1 MDWGLVVGILV
12 FLEGIVLLRGLQ
24 MLSAQIEAGLDD
36 LDQTLGEALTS
47 VLQNFPGGE
56 PISPIQNAL
65 AQILMNSVN
74 NDQPASVIEIARDS
88 GGQFLGK
95 E

>member
-1 MDWGLVVGILV
+1 LV
-12 FLEGIVLLRGLQ
+12 FLEGIVLLKGLQ
-24 MLSAQIEAGLDD
+24 MLSAQIEDGLEE
-36 LDQTLGEALTS
+36 LDQTLGEALTN

-65 AQILMNSVN
+65 AQVLLNSVGN
-74 NDQPASVIEIARDS
+74 QSSNVIEIARDS

>member
-12 FLEGIVLLRGLQ
+12 FLEGIVLLKGLQ
-24 MLSAQIEAGLDD
+24 MLSAQIEDGLEE
-36 LDQTLGEALTS
+36 LDQTLGEALTN

-65 AQILMNSVN
+65 AQVLLNSVGN
-74 NDQPASVIEIARDS
+74 QSSNVLEIARDS

>member
-12 FLEGIVLLRGLQ
+12 FLEGIVLLKGLQ
-24 MLSAQIEAGLDD
+24 MLSAQIEDGLEE
-36 LDQTLGEALTS
+36 LDQTLGEALTN
-47 VLQNFPGGE
+47 VVQNFTGGE

-65 AQILMNSVN
+65 AQVLLNSVGN
-74 NDQPASVIEIARDS
+74 QSSNVIEIARDS

>member
-1 MDWGLVVGILV
+1 MDYGLIVGILV
-12 FLEGIVLLRGLQ
+12 FLEGIVLLKGLQ
-24 MLSAQIEAGLDD
+24 MLSAQIEEGLDE
-36 LDQTLGEALTS
+36 LDQTLGEALTN

-56 PISPIQNAL
+56 PISPIQSAL
-65 AQILMNSVN
+65 AQVLLNSVGN
-74 NDQPASVIEIARDS
+74 QPSNVIEIARDS

>member
-12 FLEGIVLLRGLQ
+12 FLEGIVLLKGLQ
-24 MLSAQIEAGLDD
+24 MLSAQIEDGLEE
-36 LDQTLGEALTS
+36 LDQTLGEALTN

-65 AQILMNSVN
+65 AQVLLNSVGN
-74 NDQPASVIEIARDS
+74 QSSNVIEIARDS